1 MRAVLDHRAA
11 GRRGEAV
18 VMRALCA
25 AGMLLAAAVASA
37 AEPLGRLF
45 YTPVQRTQLDTLRS
59 QKNVAPPVQ
68 EAKDPPAAPEVLTY
82 GGIVRRSDGRRTVW
96 INNRMVNDGKA
107 PDDLSISS
115 RSRSDDRL
123 SVRLPQ
129 APGPVELRVG
139 QSFDVQT
146 GTVIEPYARR
156 AADGATPPVKPAL
169 QPPGNQSGTGH
180 NARRERDDEE
190 TEQPQR

>member
-1 MRAVLDHRAA
+1 M
-11 GRRGEAV
+11 
-18 VMRALCA
+18 MRALCA
-25 AGMLLAAAVASA
+25 AGMLLAAAAASA

-45 YTPVQRTQLDTLRS
+45 YTPAQRAQLDTLRS

-68 EAKDPPAAPEVLTY
+68 EAKEPPAAPEVLTY
-82 GGIVRRSDGRRTVW
+82 GGIVRRSDGRSTVW

-115 RSRSDDRL
+115 RSRSDDRVR
-123 SVRLPQ
+123 VRLPQ

-146 GTVIEPYARR
+146 GTVTEPYARR
-156 AADGATPPVKPAL
+156 TTDSAMPSVRTAPP
-169 QPPGNQSGTGH
+169 PPGNKSDTGH
-180 NARRERDDEE
+180 NARRDRDDEE
-190 TEQPQR
+190 REQPQR